1 MSPARMQ
8 SATPY
13 APAAR
18 SAQLAVA
25 TGLRA
30 GTEKA
35 EQLPNWRSKAP
46 MQVLPLPLHLLL
58 IPRNR
63 FATNGESSTTASSTL
78 FGCAKPFFLGGAIA
92 GRNLFVHTEDEV
104 APGATAG
111 PAEAATTARHQARGG
126 FERPSLV
133 SNATTRSTLTTQLG
147 SSVVGPTPEATGNG
161 NLSLSLQ
168 CGTLSTRTPEV
179 AVQKQ

>member
-1 MSPARMQ
+1 MQ

-104 APGATAG
+104 APGA
-111 PAEAATTARHQARGG
+111 
-126 FERPSLV
+126 F
-133 SNATTRSTLTTQLG
+133 RSFFL
-147 SSVVGPTPEATGNG
+147 
-161 NLSLSLQ
+161 
-168 CGTLSTRTPEV
+168 
-179 AVQKQ
+179 